1 MASEMKGTLRIIG
14 DDILITHS
22 LFSIPF
28 ALSILLLQ
36 SDGTPSLGILFWVL
50 VAVLA
55 ARNGAN
61 ALNRVVDHQIDAK
74 NPRTLGRALPSGRLS
89 RTSLIV
95 FTGCCGIALIIATAS
110 LNPLCIALLPVAIG
124 LIGIYSYTKRFTW
137 LCHGILGITVAAAP
151 MGASIAV
158 TGRFTLSGMIL
169 AAAVTLWVTGFDILY
184 ACQDRDFDERESL
197 RSVPQRFGIEAAL
210 WITRVLHTG
219 TALLLLS
226 LKWSFPEVL
235 GWSYILS
242 VGIIIILLIR
252 ENTMITPKALTRIPT
267 AAYTLNQMIG
277 IVFLTGTL
285 LDIYIFL

>member
-36 SDGTPSLGILFWVL
+36 SDGTPSPGILFWVL

-89 RTSLIV
+89 RSSLIV
-95 FTGCCGIALIIATAS
+95 FTGCCGIALIIAAAS
-110 LNPLCIALLPVAIG
+110 LNLLCIALLPAAIG

-158 TGRFTLSGMIL
+158 TGRFTLPGMIL
-169 AAAVTLWVTGFDILY
+169 AAAVTLWVTGFDIIY
-184 ACQDRDFDERESL
+184 ACQDRDFDARESL

-226 LKWSFPEVL
+226 LRWSFPEVL

-242 VGIIIILLIR
+242 VGIIILLLIR

-267 AAYTLNQMIG
+267 AAYTMNQMIG